1 LTPIFQRKKGKRIQ
15 VTLIGGLGNQLFQYF
30 AGQYLAHKSGGVLR
44 VDPSLSQFGRS
55 GHWDWINAVTLPM
68 ISTPSRNQYS
78 LTNYKSVVKR
88 KVRDFLSR
96 FISSKDLQLRVLR
109 QYQSPVL
116 GFDPLLENVKP
127 PVTITGYFQT
137 WRYYQALNDKGLVSD
152 IQMKSPSSWF
162 REKLSELDS
171 QGNVLGIHVRRG
183 DYVGNSDI
191 GTLSVSYYES
201 ALRDLRARGL
211 TWDAIWIFSDDK
223 ELTEHEFKNFDGGGK
238 NLHFVDPPKESHS
251 FESMLLMSKCQS
263 IVIANSTFSWW
274 AATLGSPNKTIASP
288 TKWFAQ
294 MADPEDLYPDS
305 WIRVSSE
312 WVDL

>member
-1 LTPIFQRKKGKRIQ
+1 
-15 VTLIGGLGNQLFQYF
+15 
-30 AGQYLAHKSGGVLR
+30 
-44 VDPSLSQFGRS
+44 VDPSLSQFGRT
-55 GHWDWINAVTLPM
+55 GHWDWINAVTLPI
-68 ISTPSRNQYS
+68 ISTPRRNQHS
-78 LTNYKSVVKR
+78 LTKLKFVVNR
-88 KVRDFLSR
+88 KVGDFLAR
-96 FISSKDLQLRVLR
+96 FISSKELQLRLLH

-116 GFDPLLENVKP
+116 GFDPLLENIKP

-137 WRYYQALNDKGLVSD
+137 WRYYQALTDKGLVSD
-152 IQMKSPSSWF
+152 IQMKSPSNWF

-171 QGNVLGIHVRRG
+171 QRNVLGIHVRRG

-201 ALRDLRARGL
+201 ALRDLRARGV

-223 ELTEHEFKNFDGGGK
+223 ELTEREFKNFHGGSK

-274 AATLGSPNKTIASP
+274 AATLGNPNKTIAGPS
-288 TKWFAQ
+288 KWFAQ
-294 MADPEDLYPDS
+294 MADPEDLYPES
-305 WIRVSSE
+305 WIKVSSE
-312 WVDL
+312 WVNL

>member
-1 LTPIFQRKKGKRIQ
+1 LQRKKRKRIQ
-15 VTLIGGLGNQLFQYF
+15 LILIGGLGNQLFQYF

-55 GHWDWINAVTLPM
+55 GHSDWINALTLPM
-68 ISTPSRNQYS
+68 GAAPRRNKYS
-78 LTNYKSVVKR
+78 LTDLQSLVKR
-88 KVRDFLSR
+88 KVRDFLLR
-96 FISSKDLQLRVLR
+96 LISDKELQLRFLH

-116 GFDPLLENVKP
+116 GFDPYLEEIQT

-137 WRYYQALNDKGLVSD
+137 WRYYRALADKGLVAE
-152 IQMKSPSSWF
+152 IKMKNPSNWYL
-162 REKLSELDS
+162 EKLSELDS

-223 ELTEHEFKNFDGGGK
+223 ALTQSEFEKFDGGGK

-263 IVIANSTFSWW
+263 IVIANSTYSWW
-274 AATLGSPNKTIASP
+274 AATLGNPNKTIACPS
-288 TKWFAQ
+288 KWFTQ
-294 MADPEDLYPDS
+294 MTDPEDLYPES
-305 WIRVSSE
+305 WIKVSSD
-312 WVDL
+312 WVNL